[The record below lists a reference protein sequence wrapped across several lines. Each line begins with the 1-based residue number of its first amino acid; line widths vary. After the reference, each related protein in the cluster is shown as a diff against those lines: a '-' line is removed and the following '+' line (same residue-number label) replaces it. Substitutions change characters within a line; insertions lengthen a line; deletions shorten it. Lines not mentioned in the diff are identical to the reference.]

1 LYLNLMGRMP
11 ILHRQEVQRD
21 QPTPMQYRPFISKT
35 KKAKNGLHSQLKIQT
50 GVCDSE
56 LCHKKALQF

>member
-1 LYLNLMGRMP
+1 MP